1 MAGSKNV
8 IESSLESQ
16 DRLSVFFHLFALSV
30 VPLAASDGRSANL
43 LISQDADG
51 SAWLV
56 LAARGGCELGPG
68 VRASAR
74 IDFESLVNPLMR
86 ALPDMMKVPL
96 HDNPALATVADAF
109 ARECGGGRCG
119 APLAADYLG
128 RLLLLMALRHA
139 IESGVADAGLLA
151 ALGHPHL
158 YPALVAIHQNPERQW
173 RSGDLAGL
181 GGISRTQFM
190 TLFAR
195 IVGTTPI
202 AYLNS
207 WRLALGRREL
217 EKGARIKTVARQVG
231 YGSAAAFSRAY
242 ARAFGHAPIVAR
254 NQTS

>member
-1 MAGSKNV
+1 M
-8 IESSLESQ
+8 IESSRIPQ

-30 VPLAASDGRSANL
+30 VPLAASDSHSANL
-43 LISQDADG
+43 VISEDAGG

-56 LAARGGCELGPG
+56 LAARGDIEAGPG
-68 VRASAR
+68 VRASAH

-86 ALPDMMKVPL
+86 ALPDMMTVPL
-96 HDNPALATVADAF
+96 RENPPLAAVADAF

-139 IESGVADAGLLA
+139 IESGAADAGLLA
-151 ALGHPHL
+151 GLGNPHL
-158 YPALVAIHQNPERQW
+158 YPALVAIHEHPERQW
-173 RSGDLAGL
+173 RSDELAEL
-181 GGISRTQFM
+181 GGVSRTQFM
-190 TLFAR
+190 TQFAR

-202 AYLNS
+202 AYLNG

-217 EKGARIKTVARQVG
+217 ERGARIKAVARQVG

-242 ARAFGHAPIVAR
+242 ARSFGHAPVAAR
-254 NQTS
+254 RQAS